1 MLNVEHKQL
10 INRIISAECT
20 ETTLVHLEA
29 VLHNWEKGRK
39 QGDPFRGFKAQIY
52 RQKWNN
58 SRETIAL

>member
-29 VLHNWEKGRK
+29 VLHNCEKGRK
-39 QGDPFRGFKAQIY
+39 
-52 RQKWNN
+52 
-58 SRETIAL
+58 

>member
-29 VLHNWEKGRK
+29 VLRNCEKGRK
-39 QGDPFRGFKAQIY
+39 EGDSFCGFKAQIY
-52 RQKWNN
+52 RQKWNRT
-58 SRETIAL
+58 RETIAL